1 MCWIKYKVIS
11 IGSYSEQSTYTDQ
24 GLRTDKTEKTE
35 KRILNKNDLTMILND
50 KTNTGRI
57 IGRVLLIDADDSY
70 VFNQRTER
78 IEVDTEKYNPQ
89 FLYAMLNADNI
100 RNKIIK
106 AAQGNTQIYVN
117 WPVISEFNYPVPIDL
132 EEQKKLGEFFGIID
146 KIITLHQRKCDEL
159 QNMKKF
165 MLQNMFA

>member
-1 MCWIKYKVIS
+1 
-11 IGSYSEQSTYTDQ
+11 
-24 GLRTDKTEKTE
+24 
-35 KRILNKNDLTMILND
+35 MILND

-100 RNKIIK
+100 RNKIK
-106 AAQGNTQIYVN
+106 
-117 WPVISEFNYPVPIDL
+117 PEF
-132 EEQKKLGEFFGIID
+132 
-146 KIITLHQRKCDEL
+146 R
-159 QNMKKF
+159 
-165 MLQNMFA
+165 